1 MVWERKKMSVKIE
14 LENKEISIIKDSLIY
29 ENNRLAQDIKTLKK
43 HKYKLCL
50 NEKESVL
57 KDVRKLINFFE
68 ALKNDTDKK

>member
-1 MVWERKKMSVKIE
+1 MSVKIE

-43 HKYKLCL
+43 HKYKLGL